1 MSTIHRFVSPI
12 ILLLWVVGVSRVL
25 LTRSPCYTQ
34 WMVSQRGRTNR
45 R

>member
-25 LTRSPCYTQ
+25 LTRSAATRSG
-34 WMVSQRGRTNR
+34 W
-45 R
+45 